1 MVRIILVRH
10 GETTWNLEGRYQGQV
25 DTPLS
30 PRGIEQGKWQRKRS
44 VTSR

>member
-25 DTPLS
+25 DTPPL
-30 PRGIEQGKWQRKRS
+30 PAGHRTGKNGS
-44 VTSR
+44 GSAP